1 MGSFKNFFS
10 GFGASDLMNLAGG
23 LFGAVGNIIS
33 TDMTNKNNAKLQEQA
48 NAAQAAESEKAYNRS
63 KATNQVALMQQAG
76 MSRAGALNALNG
88 GGSYTPAPVNASQEQ
103 APQVDMSFLSSIA
116 SNVAQTQRFEK
127 ELGLEKQ
134 KFEFEKKKQEFAEKM
149 EQERNERENAANAR
163 EEYEKSLK
171 MLTIDM
177 QNKAVSIERLVN
189 PTEFDSPAAYRAAL
203 YEKCD
208 DEQKKCFDNAN
219 FVATLNLHHAAEV
232 AAKNTAANTRSVL
245 SSTKIAERAAVLD
258 NMLKKSTLYRQE
270 LENDLLE
277 NKFSRDDEIW
287 KFTQQEMAHK
297 VQMWVYELSK
307 AKSDSE
313 ISKVRSDIESA
324 LKDSNIDLQK
334 LRNELE
340 SFKTRNSQE
349 VFETNDFIG
358 ALWFLSN
365 QIGLPI
371 KLS

>member
-1 MGSFKNFFS
+1 MGSFKEFFS

-48 NAAQAAESEKAYNRS
+48 NAAQVAESEKVYNRS

-134 KFEFEKKKQEFAEKM
+134 KLEFEKQKQKFAEKM

-219 FVATLNLHHAAEV
+219 FVETLNLHHAAEV
-232 AAKNTAANTRSVL
+232 AAKNTAANTGKTNQETINLKEAKKQIIEQTNLLRKQANLTEEQTNKVKADTERL
-245 SSTKIAERAAVLD
+245 VAELVEFNSQDAKETR
-258 NMLKKSTLYRQE
+258 NKELYAR
-270 LENDLLE
+270 
-277 NKFSRDDEIW
+277 
-287 KFTQQEMAHK
+287 
-297 VQMWVYELSK
+297 K
-307 AKSDSE
+307 AKARLQSIADDLNYE
-313 ISKVRSDIESA
+313 IKLYDWQSFQNHKEDFKGSA
-324 LKDSNIDLQK
+324 EAKAFWS
-334 LRNELE
+334 
-340 SFKTRNSQE
+340 
-349 VFETNDFIG
+349 
-358 ALWFLSN
+358 FLSN
-365 QIGLPI
+365 ILGPFDLNNLVNI
-371 KLS
+371 AAELL